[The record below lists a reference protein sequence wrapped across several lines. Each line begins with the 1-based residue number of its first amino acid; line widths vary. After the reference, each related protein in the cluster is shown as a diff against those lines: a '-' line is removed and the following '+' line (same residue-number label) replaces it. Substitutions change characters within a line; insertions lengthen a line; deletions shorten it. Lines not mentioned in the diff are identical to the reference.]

1 MVIAQQQN
9 DIVKS
14 GFENS
19 KKATINQDKLA
30 KLQHIL
36 TKGLYSDPQSAIIV
50 EWANNAVDSIVQA
63 GKNPIENPVIIKI
76 TESKLSV
83 EDKGTGLDRE
93 EFENVCMNYLSSTK
107 ETDNQTIGAFGLG
120 MKSFMALD
128 RNATFTCRKNGIERR
143 FLAYQGEEFMEYD
156 MLSEVPTDEENG
168 VICEININGW
178 SEFSQ
183 FRDKAKKKLAY
194 YDTVLLYINDILIQ
208 NNIIRSEDWQY
219 SHLADNSKIH
229 LCLKDVYYK
238 IDYDKLGMSSISLPV
253 ALELIPNFLS

>member
-83 EDKGTGLDRE
+83 EDKGIGLDRE

-107 ETDNQTIGAFGLG
+107 ETDNQTIGAFGLIA
-120 MKSFMALD
+120 S
-128 RNATFTCRKNGIERR
+128 
-143 FLAYQGEEFMEYD
+143 
-156 MLSEVPTDEENG
+156 
-168 VICEININGW
+168 
-178 SEFSQ
+178 
-183 FRDKAKKKLAY
+183 
-194 YDTVLLYINDILIQ
+194 
-208 NNIIRSEDWQY
+208 
-219 SHLADNSKIH
+219 
-229 LCLKDVYYK
+229 
-238 IDYDKLGMSSISLPV
+238 
-253 ALELIPNFLS
+253 PNK

>member
-1 MVIAQQQN
+1 
-9 DIVKS
+9 
-14 GFENS
+14 
-19 KKATINQDKLA
+19 
-30 KLQHIL
+30 
-36 TKGLYSDPQSAIIV
+36 
-50 EWANNAVDSIVQA
+50 
-63 GKNPIENPVIIKI
+63 
-76 TESKLSV
+76 
-83 EDKGTGLDRE
+83 
-93 EFENVCMNYLSSTK
+93 
-107 ETDNQTIGAFGLG
+107 
-120 MKSFMALD
+120 MALD
-128 RNATFTCRKNGIERR
+128 RSATFTCRKNGIERR

-253 ALELIPNFLS
+253 ALRFGLEDGLQPTPSRENLIWNSNTINLVKEKIKRVATWFVNKYNESVPEEQELLEVFKDIDNDTKVIKLADKEFVINSLLQYSSVKPKELKIKGISIETPNFYYKERNELLVLEARVRRQFH